1 MKTKPSTFN
10 KLNHAARVEA
20 YGSTIKETLHHLANL
35 EAANLSEART
45 AYAVGLTEKAERLLG
60 YAAHLSEARRLIEEH
75 ATPDNN

>member
-1 MKTKPSTFN
+1 
-10 KLNHAARVEA
+10 
-20 YGSTIKETLHHLANL
+20 LHHLANL